1 MRMTERRADNAKS
14 VVELA
19 KGATEKEDPTKG
31 ATEKEDPAG
40 AATDAVEHPAH
51 YAGTGI
57 ECMDAMAS
65 MMGAVAGDVPPIAA
79 YWWGNAFKYLW
90 RWRKKNGRED
100 LEKARQ
106 CIAYLLDEIG
116 EEEGAK

>member
-1 MRMTERRADNAKS
+1 MIEKRSDNAKS

-19 KGATEKEDPTKG
+19 RGTIGADEAQ
-31 ATEKEDPAG
+31 ATAG
-40 AATDAVEHPAH
+40 DSVEHPAH

-106 CIAYLLDEIG
+106 CITYLLDEIG
-116 EEEGAK
+116 EAEWSK

>member
-1 MRMTERRADNAKS
+1 MIESRSEHAKS
-14 VVELA
+14 LVELV
-19 KGATEKEDPTKG
+19 KGTTDDAETAQG
-31 ATEKEDPAG
+31 
-40 AATDAVEHPAH
+40 ATDAVEHPAH

-57 ECMDAMAS
+57 ECMDAMSS

-116 EEEGAK
+116 EGDGSR

>member
-1 MRMTERRADNAKS
+1 MIESRSEHAKS
-14 VVELA
+14 LVELVKGTADDAGTA
-19 KGATEKEDPTKG
+19 KG
-31 ATEKEDPAG
+31 
-40 AATDAVEHPAH
+40 ATDAVEHPAH

-57 ECMDAMAS
+57 ECMDAMSS
-65 MMGAVAGDVPPIAA
+65 MMGDVPPIAA

-116 EEEGAK
+116 EVEGAK

>member
-1 MRMTERRADNAKS
+1 MTERRADNAKS
-14 VVELA
+14 VVELVKGSTETKEPE
-19 KGATEKEDPTKG
+19 KGATGAEEDAK
-31 ATEKEDPAG
+31 

-65 MMGAVAGDVPPIAA
+65 MMGAVASDVPPIAA

-116 EEEGAK
+116 EAEGAK